1 MKCPNCQSTVSEKA
15 RFCSNCGTNLKEA
28 RHAGKPAC
36 TKCGAALKPNAK
48 FCQNCGTKQSGAAS
62 EAAVAQDWEEEEI
75 EETQAEPRR
84 DMKYILLPLIFVPV
98 LVGIFYLLSFRSQN
112 PESQSAEMTQNTQP
126 DMSQMMPVFK
136 TIDSLR
142 TVLQQNPADTTA
154 LLVLGEMYEMAGKFE
169 QARDYYNKYL
179 AINTGRSD
187 IELRVLGTL
196 INEHKH
202 EQEEQ
207 LLAKVLEQKPDDPH
221 TFMHV
226 GDLYERAGKLDKA
239 RFYYE
244 KSLEAKPGQ
253 VDIFM
258 RQAGLFFTEEDYA
271 SAQKLLGQV
280 LEKQPANPHALYNY
294 ALAVHLNG
302 EHEKAVE
309 YWQKAIAAD
318 PNGNI
323 GNLARQ
329 ALTSFENIKRSN

>member
-1 MKCPNCQSTVSEKA
+1 MKCLKCQSTNSEKA
-15 RFCSNCGTNLKEA
+15 KFCSNCGANLKEA
-28 RHAGKPAC
+28 RSAGKSSC
-36 TKCGAALKPNAK
+36 KECGAALKPNAR
-48 FCQNCGTKQSGAAS
+48 FCQNCGTKQSSSAS
-62 EAAVAQDWEEEEI
+62 KAVAAKDLEREEI

-112 PESQSAEMTQNTQP
+112 PESQSAGMAPNTES

-142 TVLQQNPADTTA
+142 TVLEQNPADTTA
-154 LLVLGEMYEMAGKFE
+154 LLVLGEMYEMAGKFD

-179 AINTGRSD
+179 EFNAGRSD

-202 EQEEQ
+202 EEEEQ
-207 LLAKVLEQKPDDPH
+207 MLAKVLQQKPNDPH
-221 TFMHV
+221 TFMRV

-239 RFYYE
+239 RLYYE
-244 KSLEAKPGQ
+244 KSLEVKPGQ
-253 VDIFM
+253 IDIFM
-258 RQAGLFFTEEDYA
+258 RQAGLFFTEKDYA
-271 SAQKLLGQV
+271 GAQKVLEEV
-280 LEKQPANPHALYNY
+280 LEKQPNNPHALYNY

-309 YWQKAIAAD
+309 YWQKAAAAD

-323 GNLARQ
+323 GDLSRQ
-329 ALTSFENIKRSN
+329 ALTSFENMKGSN